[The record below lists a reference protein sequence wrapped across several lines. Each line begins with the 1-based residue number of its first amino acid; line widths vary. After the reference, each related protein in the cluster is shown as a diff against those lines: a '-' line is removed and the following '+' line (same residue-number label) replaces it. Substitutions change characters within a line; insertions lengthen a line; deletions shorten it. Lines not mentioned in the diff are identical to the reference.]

1 MSKLQFRQVGLKK
14 GVMPKSQGHGQALV
28 LSQDEA
34 NAIIEACSPTLRAAF
49 SFSRSTAARISE
61 VLSLKFENVTSTCVV
76 LPKRIVKGKKKT
88 REVPINDRL
97 AAEFRE
103 WREKWESIYGRP
115 PDGSDYLFPGRGED
129 TKNKHLT
136 RQAADLALRKI
147 CKDLCIDGASTHSW
161 RRTSLSNA
169 NDAGISLRVLQALS
183 GHSNLDVLSRY
194 LQTSDAQKR
203 QATNCFG

>member
-1 MSKLQFRQVGLKK
+1 
-14 GVMPKSQGHGQALV
+14 MPKSQGHGQALV
-28 LSQDEA
+28 LSQDQA
-34 NAIIEACSPTLRAAF
+34 DAIIKACSPALRAAF
-49 SFSRSTAARISE
+49 SFTRSTAARISE
-61 VLSLKFENVTSTCVV
+61 VLSLKFENVTSTCIV

-97 AAEFRE
+97 ATEIRA
-103 WREKWESIYGRP
+103 WREMWETIYGRP
-115 PDGSDYLFPGRGED
+115 PDGADHLFPGRGGD
-129 TKNKHLT
+129 TKTKHLT

-147 CKDLCIDGASTHSW
+147 CKDLDIDGASTHSW

-169 NDAGISLRVLQALS
+169 NDAGISLRVLQAIS

>member
-1 MSKLQFRQVGLKK
+1 
-14 GVMPKSQGHGQALV
+14 MPKSQGHGQALV
-28 LSQDEA
+28 LSQEQA
-34 NAIIEACSPTLRAAF
+34 NAIIEACSPALRAAF
-49 SFSRSTAARISE
+49 SFTRSTAARISE

-97 AAEFRE
+97 AEEFRA
-103 WREKWESIYGRP
+103 WREKWESIHGRP
-115 PDGSDYLFPGRGED
+115 PEGSDFLFPGRGCD
-129 TKNKHLT
+129 PKSKHLT

-147 CKDLCIDGASTHSW
+147 CRDLSIDGASTHSW

-169 NDAGISLRVLQALS
+169 NDAGISLRVLQAIS

-194 LQTSDAQKR
+194 LQTSDTQKR
-203 QATNCFG
+203 EATNAFG